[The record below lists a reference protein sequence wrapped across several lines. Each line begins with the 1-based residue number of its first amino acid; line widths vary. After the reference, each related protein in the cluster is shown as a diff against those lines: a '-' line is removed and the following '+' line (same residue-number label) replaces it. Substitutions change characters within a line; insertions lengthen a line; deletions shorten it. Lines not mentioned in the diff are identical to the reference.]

1 LPTQYRGQERPAWR
15 RIVSERKFSVVP
27 RAVIALLVT
36 ALLAQLV
43 WHGTRADLKAV
54 AQALPPPPSV
64 SALRLASLGDPIV
77 FGKTLMLW
85 LQAHDNQPGVSI
97 PFRALDYG
105 RVQSW
110 LDRILTLDP
119 KGQYPLL
126 AASRVYG
133 AVSDEARKRMMLDF
147 VYQRFLDD
155 PDRRW
160 RWLAHAAIVA
170 KHQLKDSQ
178 LALQYARAITDRARG
193 DQVPAWARDM
203 SVVVLEDMGE
213 LDDAKFLIGGL
224 IHSGRV
230 TDPHEIR
237 FLEHKLEE
245 LEQKIRA
252 RNEAS

>member
-1 LPTQYRGQERPAWR
+1 LPTRTREFGRAGR
-15 RIVSERKFSVVP
+15 RIVSERRITAVP
-27 RAVIALLVT
+27 RAVIALLLF
-36 ALLAQLV
+36 ALLAQAA
-43 WHGTRADLKAV
+43 WHGSRANLKAE
-54 AQALPPPPSV
+54 AQDLPPPPSS
-64 SALRLASLGDPIV
+64 SALRLASFGDPIV
-77 FGKTLMLW
+77 FAKTLMLW
-85 LQAHDNQPGVSI
+85 LQAHDNQPGVSV
-97 PFRALDYG
+97 PFRALDYA

-133 AVSDEARKRMMLDF
+133 AVSDDARKRMMLEF

-170 KHQLKDSQ
+170 KHQLKDPQ
-178 LALQYARAITDRARG
+178 LALKYARAITDRARG

-237 FLEHKLEE
+237 FLERKLEE
-245 LEQKIRA
+245 LEEKIEA
-252 RNEAS
+252 RNDAS

>member
-1 LPTQYRGQERPAWR
+1 M
-15 RIVSERKFSVVP
+15 SERRLSVVP
-27 RAVIALLVT
+27 GAVIALLVF
-36 ALLAQLV
+36 AFLAQV
-43 WHGTRADLKAV
+43 AWHGARADLKAV
-54 AQALPPPPSV
+54 AQALPPPPSA
-64 SALRLASLGDPIV
+64 SALRLASFGDPIV
-77 FGKTLMLW
+77 FAKTLMLW
-85 LQAHDNQPGVSI
+85 LQAHDNQPGISI

-110 LDRILTLDP
+110 LHRILTLDP

-133 AVSDEARKRMMLDF
+133 AVSDDGRKRMMLDF
-147 VYQRFLDD
+147 VYRRFLED
-155 PDRRW
+155 PDGRW

-178 LALQYARAITDRARG
+178 LALKYARAITDRARG

-203 SVVVLEDMGE
+203 TVVVLEDMGE

-237 FLEHKLEE
+237 FLERKLEE
-245 LEQKIRA
+245 LEQKIEA
-252 RNEAS
+252 RNDAS

>member
-1 LPTQYRGQERPAWR
+1 MLPTQNGDPARR
-15 RIVSERKFSVVP
+15 RIVAERRITIVP
-27 RAVIALLVT
+27 RAVIALL
-36 ALLAQLV
+36 LLALTAQV
-43 WHGTRADLKAV
+43 AWHGTRADLKAA
-54 AQALPPPPSV
+54 AQALPPPPSAF
-64 SALRLASLGDPIV
+64 ALRLASFGDPIV
-77 FGKTLMLW
+77 FAKTLMLW

-97 PFRALDYG
+97 PFRALDYD
-105 RVQSW
+105 RVQGW

-133 AVSDEARKRMMLDF
+133 AVSDEARKRMMLEF
-147 VYQRFLDD
+147 VYRRFLED
-155 PDRRW
+155 PDGRW

-170 KHQLKDSQ
+170 KHQLKDPQ
-178 LALQYARAITDRARG
+178 LALKYARAITDLARG

-237 FLEHKLEE
+237 FLERKLEE
-245 LEQKIRA
+245 LEQKTEA
-252 RNEAS
+252 QDEAS

>member
-1 LPTQYRGQERPAWR
+1 MQTRDLTPAPWR
-15 RIVSERKFSVVP
+15 WVVSERRITAVP
-27 RAVIALLVT
+27 RAAIALLLIT
-36 ALLAQLV
+36 ILAQVL
-43 WHGTRADLKAV
+43 WHGIRADLKAV
-54 AQALPPPPSV
+54 AKTLPPPASE
-64 SALRLASLGDPIV
+64 SALRLASFGDPIV
-77 FGKTLMLW
+77 LAKTLMLW

-97 PFRALDYG
+97 PFRALDYA

-110 LDRILTLDP
+110 LDRILALDP
-119 KGQYPLL
+119 SGQYPLL

-133 AVSDEARKRMMLDF
+133 AVSDDERKRTMLEF
-147 VYQRFLDD
+147 VYRRFLED

-170 KHQLKDSQ
+170 KHQLKDPQ
-178 LALQYARAITDRARG
+178 LALKYARAITDRARG

-203 SVVVLEDMGE
+203 SIIVLEDMEE

-245 LEQKIRA
+245 LEEKLTA
-252 RNEAS
+252 RNGAS